1 MSEKT
6 KARVTRAVLSELRA
20 RRNKEF
26 ASHHA
31 QFFKTQKGGY
41 GEGDLFWGLR
51 VPQIRK
57 VSGKYY
63 KSAEACEIEE
73 LLQNEIH
80 EARLAALFMLVEKYK
95 RAPAAQKDKLA
106 RLYIRNAK
114 YINNWDLVDLSAP
127 HITGEYWFRKPSSEI
142 WKFANSGNLWKER
155 ISLLAAFYFIRQ
167 KNFDMILRL
176 AEHFLSHKHDLIHK
190 ASGWMLREA
199 GKRDIG
205 VLYSFLDKHSGKM
218 PRTML
223 RYAIEKLSEKER
235 KKYMERQVISK
246 K

>member
-1 MSEKT
+1 
-6 KARVTRAVLSELRA
+6 
-20 RRNKEF
+20 
-26 ASHHA
+26 
-31 QFFKTQKGGY
+31 
-41 GEGDLFWGLR
+41 
-51 VPQIRK
+51 
-57 VSGKYY
+57 
-63 KSAEACEIEE
+63 
-73 LLQNEIH
+73 
-80 EARLAALFMLVEKYK
+80 
-95 RAPAAQKDKLA
+95 
-106 RLYIRNAK
+106 
-114 YINNWDLVDLSAP
+114 
-127 HITGEYWFRKPSSEI
+127 I